1 MAFLVFVPFS
11 ILFFSTQSR
20 RIFMRGFQKAVVAGL
35 LLSVSAATLAQANG
49 GAAAQKC
56 SAIQLQQLGAQL
68 GVARF
73 TQTDKGVV
81 VSAACRVW
89 PKDTS
94 KAIMAVA
101 YATKEDDK
109 KGFAVAVTD
118 VATGK
123 LVNLHRELFE
133 EDAGMQFRE
142 SSLKIDTARYDLAP
156 GVRAFAVD
164 VQSGGPGASCPDGGS
179 GPMRSLYVQQG
190 EKLQK
195 VLDGLD
201 MASWQFVSGGPA
213 MCLGPNA
220 DKIVTV
226 VEEFPTTIDVA
237 SSSSN
242 GFADLTIRMA
252 SKLDNGAKS
261 KRKPFQHVLK
271 FDGKRYPTEAM
282 RDAYW
287 KWIQ

>member
-1 MAFLVFVPFS
+1 
-11 ILFFSTQSR
+11 
-20 RIFMRGFQKAVVAGL
+20 MRGFQKAVMGSL
-35 LLSVSAATLAQANG
+35 LLSASALTGAQTGG
-49 GAAAQKC
+49 GAASQKC
-56 SAIQLQQLGAQL
+56 STTQLQQLGAQL

-73 TQTDKGVV
+73 TQTEKGVV
-81 VSAACRVW
+81 ISAACKVW
-89 PKDTS
+89 PKDAT
-94 KAIMAVA
+94 KAIVAVA
-101 YATKEDDK
+101 YGTKEDDK
-109 KGFAVAVTD
+109 KGYVVAVTD

-123 LVNLHRELFE
+123 VVNLHREVVE

-164 VQSGGPGASCPDGGS
+164 MESGGPGASCPDGGM

-201 MASWQFVSGGPA
+201 VAPWQFVSGGPA

-220 DKIVTV
+220 DKVVTV
-226 VEEFPTTIDVA
+226 VEEFPASIGIA
-237 SSSSN
+237 SSSTN
-242 GFADLTIRMA
+242 GFADLTISMV

-261 KRKPFQHVLK
+261 KRKPFQYVLK
-271 FDGKRYPTEAM
+271 FDGKQYPTEAM

-287 KWIQ
+287 KWSE

>member
-1 MAFLVFVPFS
+1 
-11 ILFFSTQSR
+11 
-20 RIFMRGFQKAVVAGL
+20 MRGFQKAVVAGVL
-35 LLSVSAATLAQANG
+35 MSASALAMAQAG

-56 SAIQLQQLGAQL
+56 SATQLQQLGAQL

-73 TQTDKGVV
+73 TQTETGVV
-81 VSAACRVW
+81 VSAACKVW

-101 YATKEDDK
+101 YATKEEDK

-123 LVNLHRELFE
+123 VVNLHRELVE
-133 EDAGMQFRE
+133 EDAAMEFRE
-142 SSLKIDTARYDLAP
+142 HSLSIDTARYDLAP

-164 VQSGGPGASCPDGGS
+164 MESGGPGSSCPDGGS

-201 MASWQFVSGGPA
+201 MAPWHFLSGGKP

-220 DKIVTV
+220 DKVVTV
-226 VEEFPTTIDVA
+226 VETFPASIGIA
-237 SSSSN
+237 SSSTN
-242 GFADLTIRMA
+242 GFADLTISMV

-261 KRKPFQHVLK
+261 KRKPFQYVLK
-271 FDGKRYPTEAM
+271 FDGKQYSTVAM
-282 RDAYW
+282 NDAYW
-287 KWIQ
+287 KWRE